1 MLSFDAFN
9 DDHLKR
15 EREVS
20 LLEAQNLKSVL
31 EQAPNV
37 GVRGSTAGP
46 GERNHPSPLPPGS
59 PPKLYIYSPDSK
71 VSRARLRTESGNILT
86 NENRSMK
93 SSALPSF
100 ETPVRETSRT
110 ESMIFG
116 AGSLEHMVSGDFD
129 SQSPLYFNIHR
140 ERLCA
145 AEHSS
150 HSAKS
155 LLGTR

>member
-46 GERNHPSPLPPGS
+46 GERNHIPPPSPPDP

-71 VSRARLRTESGNILT
+71 VSRARLRTESGKILV
-86 NENRSMK
+86 
-93 SSALPSF
+93 F
-100 ETPVRETSRT
+100 
-110 ESMIFG
+110 
-116 AGSLEHMVSGDFD
+116 
-129 SQSPLYFNIHR
+129 
-140 ERLCA
+140 
-145 AEHSS
+145 
-150 HSAKS
+150 
-155 LLGTR
+155 

>member
-1 MLSFDAFN
+1 
-9 DDHLKR
+9 
-15 EREVS
+15 
-20 LLEAQNLKSVL
+20 
-31 EQAPNV
+31 
-37 GVRGSTAGP
+37 
-46 GERNHPSPLPPGS
+46 
-59 PPKLYIYSPDSK
+59 
-71 VSRARLRTESGNILT
+71 
-86 NENRSMK
+86 MK

-145 AEHSS
+145 AEHCIRRYRVTTNRSDG
-150 HSAKS
+150 KENVV
-155 LLGTR
+155 GRKKI

>member
-1 MLSFDAFN
+1 M
-9 DDHLKR
+9 
-15 EREVS
+15 
-20 LLEAQNLKSVL
+20 L

-46 GERNHPSPLPPGS
+46 GERNHIPPPSPPDP
-59 PPKLYIYSPDSK
+59 PPKLYIYSLDSM
-71 VSRARLRTESGNILT
+71 VSRARLRTESGSILT

-145 AEHSS
+145 VEHCTQRNHYSVP
-150 HSAKS
+150 
-155 LLGTR
+155 GTAYEQMEKKTW